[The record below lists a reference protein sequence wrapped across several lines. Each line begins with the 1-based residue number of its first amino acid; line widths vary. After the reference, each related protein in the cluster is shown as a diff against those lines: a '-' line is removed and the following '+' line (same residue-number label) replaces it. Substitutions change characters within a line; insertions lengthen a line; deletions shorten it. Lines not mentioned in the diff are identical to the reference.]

1 MGLQMSNIIKTFD
14 PNFDPTAETERKE
27 STELKITNEN
37 QVQLTTKVD
46 NSNIIKDIPLNLQNE
61 NCVMEHDIYKNNNYI
76 ILDHGKNYI
85 CPACSVCSTCPSCPT
100 CPTCPTCPPCSNPIN
115 TIPPI
120 KKTSLE
126 TLTPTITPNPT
137 SKQKKESKENFKSEC
152 YYSNSLLYYCSVILI
167 ILIIIFVLKNKFL
180 I

>member
-14 PNFDPTAETERKE
+14 PNFDKTAETEMKE

-37 QVQLTTKVD
+37 KVQLITKVD
-46 NSNIIKDIPLNLQNE
+46 NKNIIKDIPLNLQNE

-85 CPACSVCSTCPSCPT
+85 CPACSVCPT

-126 TLTPTITPNPT
+126 TPTLTPTITPNPT

-152 YYSNSLLYYCSVILI
+152 YYSNALLYYCSVILI